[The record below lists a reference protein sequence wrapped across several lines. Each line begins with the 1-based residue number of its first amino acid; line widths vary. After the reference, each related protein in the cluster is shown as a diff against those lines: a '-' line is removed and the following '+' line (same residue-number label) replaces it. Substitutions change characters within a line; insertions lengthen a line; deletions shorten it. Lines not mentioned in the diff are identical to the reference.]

1 MEIKKMK
8 LPFSVEQFLGI
19 FQVYNNAIWPMQI
32 LLNLL
37 ALIAIILAIRKASVS
52 SKIVSAILGF
62 LWLWTGVVYHWIYFS
77 SINNA
82 AYVFGTL
89 CVVQGLIFFFTG
101 VYRSS
106 LSFRFQSNVQGI
118 IGGIFVLYALFI
130 YPVLGYLL
138 EHIYPAS
145 PTFGAPCPTTIFTFG
160 LLLWTDKIFPRYIL
174 AIPLLWSIIGFTAA
188 LSLTIRED
196 FGLLIAGLL
205 GTLLILLR
213 RDRQIKA

>member
-1 MEIKKMK
+1 MKMK
-8 LPFSVEQFLGI
+8 LPFSVEQFLSI
-19 FQVYNNAIWPMQI
+19 FQTYNNTIWPMQI

-37 ALIAIILAIRKASVS
+37 AIIAIILAVRKMSIS
-52 SKIVSAILGF
+52 SKVISAILGF
-62 LWLWTGVVYHWIYFS
+62 LWLWTGVVYHLIYFS

-89 CVVQGLIFFFTG
+89 CIVQGLIFFFSG

-106 LSFRFQSNVQGI
+106 LSFRFQSNVQGL
-118 IGGIFVLYALFI
+118 IGGIFVLYALVV
-130 YPVLGYLL
+130 YPVLGYLFG
-138 EHIYPAS
+138 HIYPAS

-160 LLLWTDKIFPRYIL
+160 LLLLTDKIFPKYIL
-174 AIPLLWSIIGFTAA
+174 IIPLLWSIIGFTAA

-205 GTLLILLR
+205 GTLLILLGR
-213 RDRQIKA
+213 ERQSLSA